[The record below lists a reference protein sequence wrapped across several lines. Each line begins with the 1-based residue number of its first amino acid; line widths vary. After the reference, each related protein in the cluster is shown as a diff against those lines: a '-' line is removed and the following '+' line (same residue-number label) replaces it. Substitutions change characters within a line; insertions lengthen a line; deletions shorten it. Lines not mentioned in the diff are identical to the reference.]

1 MTTETNVIPS
11 INAAG
16 RFEALAPFD
25 KVVIPS
31 TFYTVEALR
40 TIHEMQAL
48 KLNLYDLVF
57 APIGVAET
65 DYSVVLERARSQ
77 GAVVVSLT
85 NRFGPTVYVL
95 STYFKSFPLIDGV
108 AYERMCLVVDLGPCA
123 PSTKD
128 AMAQVQTHVQS
139 YVKAVLGLD
148 TTVKLGTVPTIGY
161 VSAQDALLFE
171 NTRKN
176 AITDGDNDV
185 SKINALQTK
194 LVQKDAY
201 IAQLEAKLAALI
213 PPPPPPVTP

>member
-1 MTTETNVIPS
+1 
-11 INAAG
+11 
-16 RFEALAPFD
+16 
-25 KVVIPS
+25 
-31 TFYTVEALR
+31 
-40 TIHEMQAL
+40 
-48 KLNLYDLVF
+48 
-57 APIGVAET
+57 
-65 DYSVVLERARSQ
+65 
-77 GAVVVSLT
+77 
-85 NRFGPTVYVL
+85 
-95 STYFKSFPLIDGV
+95 
-108 AYERMCLVVDLGPCA
+108 
-123 PSTKD
+123 
-128 AMAQVQTHVQS
+128 MAQVQTHVQS